1 VPSPPRT
8 DSARPPKP
16 RPGRASGPLT
26 SRSLTRR
33 SLAGLALA
41 LTGMLA
47 AAGCTGG
54 AGATAG
60 PAAQGTASPRP
71 ASAGTD
77 QGTQNSGGSPLGSPA
92 SPTAPSGA
100 PSGTATS
107 GQQDGQGQQGQNG
120 PAGRHTTGAR
130 PLAGKTVGID
140 PGHNGGNFSHPADL
154 ARQIWNGRAMEDCD
168 TTGTETNA
176 GYTEAAFT
184 LRVARFLR
192 QDLRRAG
199 ARVVMTRH
207 TNTGVGP
214 CVDQRSRILN
224 RGRAQV
230 SIDIHGDGGP
240 AGGRGFA
247 VLLPVADGPNN
258 HVIRSSARFGRV
270 MKRAFLAGTRMPISS
285 YDGINGFAPRT
296 DLAGLNLT
304 TMPKVLIEVGNMRN
318 ATDAGMMITT
328 RFQRRAAHAMA
339 AAIITFLTHR

>member
-1 VPSPPRT
+1 MPSPPRT
-8 DSARPPKP
+8 VPARPPKP
-16 RPGRASGPLT
+16 RPGRSSGPLT
-26 SRSLTRR
+26 SR

-47 AAGCTGG
+47 AAGCSGG
-54 AGATAG
+54 AGAAAG

-71 ASAGTD
+71 ASAGTS
-77 QGTQNSGGSPLGSPA
+77 QGTQNSGGSTLGSPA
-92 SPTAPSGA
+92 SPGPSGPSGA
-100 PSGTATS
+100 PSGTAGS
-107 GQQDGQGQQGQNG
+107 GPQDKHGQQGQ
-120 PAGRHTTGAR
+120 AGRHTTRAR

-140 PGHNGGNFSHPADL
+140 PGHNGGNFTHPADL
-154 ARQIWNGRAMEDCD
+154 VRQIWNGRAMEDCD

-184 LRVARFLR
+184 FRVARFLR

-224 RGRAQV
+224 RGHAQV
-230 SIDIHGDGGP
+230 SVDIHGDGGP

-247 VLLPVADGPNN
+247 ILLPVADGPNN

-270 MKRAFLAGTRMPISS
+270 LKRAFLAGTRMPISN

-318 ATDAGMMITT
+318 ATDAGMMIST